1 MKGRNPSSL
10 GPRQHPD
17 ALLNLPASVLIGV
30 CFASKPGSFA
40 LCDMRD
46 GKGDLRGIGRLRTNG
61 STRILDQRSA
71 TGLLRTRDLSISE
84 GEPLP
89 RESLVARFSPFLDD
103 GYLGIGGRLQFAE
116 LSREQIHPILV
127 HGWHHF
133 TALLIMQTHIQ
144 LHHMGVRIVLS
155 ELREEIWIL
164 RAQQAIEVSY
174 TCLPCKIARKTPFV
188 RRGRF
193 QCQPIESLLP
203 GPFRLPV

>member
-1 MKGRNPSSL
+1 MQYLLVGPTTTHKHLTETSSFNSYWS
-10 GPRQHPD
+10 
-17 ALLNLPASVLIGV
+17 LLRVTAW
-30 CFASKPGSFA
+30 
-40 LCDMRD
+40 
-46 GKGDLRGIGRLRTNG
+46 DLRFVRHARQQKRSSVELDASELMKARTYWI
-61 STRILDQRSA
+61 REVQRDCFGPEIQA
-71 TGLLRTRDLSISE
+71 LQKGN
-84 GEPLP
+84 PLP
-89 RESLVARFSPFLDD
+89 RKSLIARFSPFLDD
-103 GYLGIGGRLQFAE
+103 GYLRIGGRLQFAD